1 MIKTKIAAM
10 GENDVMKIFKAV
22 GADVFPVADR
32 EEAETAFARL
42 VKESYGMIFITE
54 SIASEIDASIRELS
68 SSMLPAVIVVPGLKG
83 GGGYAVERLRQ
94 SIIKAVGADVM
105 KEK

>member
-22 GADVFPVADR
+22 GADIFPVSGR
-32 EEAETAFARL
+32 EEAAAALSGL
-42 VKESYGMIFITE
+42 VKDGYGMIFITE
-54 SIASEIDASIRELS
+54 SIASEIDESIKELS
-68 SSMLPAVIVVPGLKG
+68 SRMLPAIIVVPGLTG